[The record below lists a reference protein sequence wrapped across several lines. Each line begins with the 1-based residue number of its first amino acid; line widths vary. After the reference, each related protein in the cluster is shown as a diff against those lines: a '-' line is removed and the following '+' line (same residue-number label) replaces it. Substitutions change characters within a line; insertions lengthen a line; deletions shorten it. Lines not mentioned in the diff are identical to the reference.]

1 MIEIQETDIA
11 GEFVVWAM
19 TAPTQLQRLNVV
31 IPRILYVNVTAAG
44 KGMVLKKLIVYCL
57 SILLFVNLVRSLMMM
72 NMMASKC

>member
-1 MIEIQETDIA
+1 MQTIHKQVIEIQETDIA

-44 KGMVLKKLIVYCL
+44 KGNKIV
-57 SILLFVNLVRSLMMM
+57 
-72 NMMASKC
+72 